1 MWQPVGSLGAYRID
15 AQLRTG
21 GMGTVF
27 LGHRV
32 GVAGF
37 RRPVALKVIH
47 PHLAQDPN
55 FVRMFIDEALLASR
69 IDHPNVVKV
78 EELSCEDGVHFLAME
93 YVHGPSVGQII
104 RSLAQAKRVLKVE
117 LAVSIAAETAAG
129 LHAAHETRAEDGEL
143 LGVVHRDVK
152 PQNLLV
158 SQNGHV
164 KLIDFGIAKARGTH
178 NRSHTGSIKGTLR
191 YLAPEQA
198 RAGAVD
204 RRADVYSLGITLWE
218 MLSGRR
224 LFQTDSD
231 LELLDLVRNPN
242 APRLRSERPD
252 IPQALDDVVAQM
264 LSPSADGRPESALA
278 ARRALLEAVP
288 GAAAVTPE
296 ARAELVESL
305 FGKYLASAALE
316 NGRAKNPTVTKGTKA
331 VSVEAALERMTI
343 VGTNVD
349 ALVGDPEPPAPTLVQ
364 RSESARARPLL
375 WALAATTLVLAAAL
389 GYAAVWITSR
399 GEPEARSTPVVAPAE
414 IARAPVM
421 SEPEAAHEPP
431 AVAPV
436 EAPAAEVQVE
446 RTVIKTRRAPRPPRR
461 RGSDLPLV
469 SEPAF

>member
-47 PHLAQDPN
+47 PHLAQDPT

-93 YVHGPSVGQII
+93 YVHGPSVAQII
-104 RSLAQAKRVLKVE
+104 RRLAESERVLRIE
-117 LAVSIAAETAAG
+117 LAVSIVADIAAG
-129 LHAAHETRAEDGEL
+129 LHAAHETRGDDGEL

-152 PQNLLV
+152 PQNVLV
-158 SQNGHV
+158 SQTGHV
-164 KLIDFGIAKARGTH
+164 KLIDFGIAKARGTA

-198 RAGAVD
+198 RAGDVD

-218 MLSGRR
+218 MLTGRR

-231 LELLDLVRNPN
+231 LELLDLVRNPS
-242 APRLRSERPD
+242 APRVRAHRDDVPE
-252 IPQALDDVVAQM
+252 ALDEVVARM
-264 LSPSADGRPESALA
+264 LSPGIDDRPATALA
-278 ARRALLEAVP
+278 ARQALLAAVP
-288 GAAAVTPE
+288 EAASVTPE
-296 ARAELVESL
+296 ARAALVESL
-305 FGKYLASAALE
+305 FGRYLE
-316 NGRAKNPTVTKGTKA
+316 NPILESGRAKSPTITKGTNA
-331 VSVEAALERMTI
+331 VSSALERMTV
-343 VGTNVD
+343 VGTNLD
-349 ALVGDPEPPAPTLVQ
+349 RLVGEPEPPAPTIVQ
-364 RSESARARPLL
+364 PETKRTRPLV
-375 WALAATTLVLAAAL
+375 WALGAATLVLAAAL
-389 GYAAVWITSR
+389 GAAAIWIASR
-399 GEPEARSTPVVAPAE
+399 PDEAPRVEVEARDRDEAPSAAPAPSPIVE
-414 IARAPVM
+414 EVA
-421 SEPEAAHEPP
+421 E
-431 AVAPV
+431 APV
-436 EAPAAEVQVE
+436 EEAALPPPAEARVRPVTKA
-446 RTVIKTRRAPRPPRR
+446 RRVARPTRMRS
-461 RGSDLPLV
+461 GELPLV